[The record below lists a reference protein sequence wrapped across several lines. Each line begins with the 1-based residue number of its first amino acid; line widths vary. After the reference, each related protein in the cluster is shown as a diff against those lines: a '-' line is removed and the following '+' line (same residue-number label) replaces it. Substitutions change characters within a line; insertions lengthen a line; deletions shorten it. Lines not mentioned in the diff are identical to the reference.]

1 MEKVD
6 PDMLLAKP
14 ASIKLGKGL
23 LISLVVH
30 LILIAFTSIGLYK
43 AWAKW
48 GISSDK
54 GFHTPN
60 VIKALEKEER
70 KAADEAAKAAA
81 EAEAQKKA
89 EAEAK
94 KPEVA
99 SEKKVSSTPEK
110 KAPEKPQ
117 KLPLEKEVE
126 KPPKSFDL
134 GDIDL

>member
-6 PDMLLAKP
+6 PDTLLAKP

-70 KAADEAAKAAA
+70 KVADEAAKAAA
-81 EAEAQKKA
+81 EAEVQKKA
-89 EAEAK
+89 DA
-94 KPEVA
+94 A
-99 SEKKVSSTPEK
+99 SETKVASTPEK

-117 KLPLEKEVE
+117 ELPLEKEVE

>member
-30 LILIAFTSIGLYK
+30 LILIALTSIGLYK

-70 KAADEAAKAAA
+70 KAADEAAKAAS

-89 EAEAK
+89 E
-94 KPEVA
+94 VA
-99 SEKKVSSTPEK
+99 SETKVAATPEK
-110 KAPEKPQ
+110 KAPEKPEE
-117 KLPLEKEVE
+117 LPLDKEVE

>member
-6 PDMLLAKP
+6 PDMFLAKP

-70 KAADEAAKAAA
+70 KAA

-99 SEKKVSSTPEK
+99 SEKKEASTPEK

-117 KLPLEKEVE
+117 ELPFEKEVE

>member
-30 LILIAFTSIGLYK
+30 LILIALTSIGLYK

-60 VIKALEKEER
+60 VIKALEKEDR
-70 KAADEAAKAAA
+70 KAA

-99 SEKKVSSTPEK
+99 SEKKEASTPEK

-117 KLPLEKEVE
+117 ELPLEKEVE

>member
-70 KAADEAAKAAA
+70 KAA
-81 EAEAQKKA
+81 EAEALKKA

-117 KLPLEKEVE
+117 ELPLEKEVE